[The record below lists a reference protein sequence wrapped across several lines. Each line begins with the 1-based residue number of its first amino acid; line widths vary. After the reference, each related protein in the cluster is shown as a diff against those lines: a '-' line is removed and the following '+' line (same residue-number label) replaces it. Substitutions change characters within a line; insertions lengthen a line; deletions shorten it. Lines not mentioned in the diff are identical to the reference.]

1 MRELPGPT
9 TSSGSISTLSTRP
22 RGLQDPGME
31 VAVKVGT
38 RVPIGTNVPVGFGD
52 AVGEGDM
59 AGAGVWV
66 GPGIGVTI
74 LAVCCVPPV

>member
-9 TSSGSISTLSTRP
+9 TSFGSISTLSTRP
-22 RGLQDPGME
+22 RGLQGSGMG

-38 RVPIGTNVPVGFGD
+38 RVPVGTGVPFGFGD

-59 AGAGVWV
+59 AGGGVWV

-74 LAVCCVPPV
+74 LAVCCGPRA